1 MSSEVASCMD
11 PQYRLILE
19 VVYEALEAA
28 GIPLEQV
35 SGSKT
40 GVFAGTMY
48 HDYQGSFQRQPEAL
62 PRYFITGNAGTM
74 LANRVSH
81 FYDLRGPSVS
91 IDTACSTTL
100 TALHLAIQSLRA
112 GESDMAIVAGANLLL
127 NPDVFTTMSN
137 LGFLSPDGISYSF
150 DSRADGYGRGEGV
163 AAIVLKTLPHAVRDG
178 DPIRLIVRETAINQD
193 GRTLAISTPSGEAQ
207 ERLIRDCYQKARLD
221 PKQTS
226 YVEAHGTGTGAGDPL
241 ELAVISAAFPGQQ
254 IQVGSV
260 KANIGHTEA
269 VSGLASVIKVAL
281 AVEKGIIPPNA
292 RFLQPSKKLLK
303 DTHIQIPLSS
313 QSWIPT
319 DGVCRASINN
329 FGFGGANAHA
339 IVERY
344 APFAETS
351 MCSANGYPGNYD
363 GHVETDQ
370 AHIYVLS
377 AKDENSCMR
386 MVSRLCDYATHA
398 READDWQLLA
408 NMAYTL
414 GSRRSNFRWKA
425 VCTAHNLTSLAQNL
439 AGDGMRPSKSAE
451 QVRLGWVF
459 TGQGA
464 QWFAMGRELIEMYPV
479 FKEALLECDGY
490 IKEMGSTWSIIEELS
505 RPETES
511 RVDQAEFSLPLSTAL
526 QIALVRLLWSWNIQP
541 VAVTSHS
548 SGEAAAAYAIGA
560 LTARSA
566 IGISY
571 IRGALTARDR
581 LASVHKGG
589 MLAVGLSR
597 SEVGIYI
604 RQVPLQSEECLVV
617 GCVNSPS
624 SVTVSGD
631 LSAIAKLEELLHADR
646 IFARR
651 LKVTQAFHSS
661 HMNSMTD
668 AFRAGLTELF
678 EADPSDAANV
688 NKDVIYASP
697 RTGDRLHDFN
707 SLRDPMHWI
716 ECMLYP
722 VEFESAFRRMC
733 LDEND
738 HMSKVDR
745 IIEIGPHGALGGPI
759 KQIMQL
765 PELAQCDIPYLSC
778 LSRGKSS
785 LSTLRLLA
793 SELIRA
799 GFPVDLNAINFP
811 RGCEAARVQVLSDL
825 PPYPWNHETGY
836 WKEPRISQSARQ
848 RKGPVH
854 DLIGLQE
861 PLNLP
866 LARSWHNV
874 LRVSDLPWLRDH
886 VVGSHIVFPGAGFVC
901 MAVIG
906 ISMLCS
912 SDHESADFSY
922 ILRDVSF
929 AQALILPADGEEGI
943 DLRLTI
949 CAPDQS
955 LGSQDW
961 QRFLVHSITAD
972 KNDWTEHCTGL
983 VRVEMDQPASSS
995 WISHRIDP
1003 RPWSRKTAPQD
1014 LWDSLHRV
1022 GIRHGPFF
1030 RNITCIESDGR
1041 GSWCTFAIAD
1051 TASAMP
1057 HAYESQHIVHPTT
1070 LDSAIQAAYTTLP
1083 FAGSRIKSAMVPAR
1097 LGCVKISSRFADSE
1111 ARDMLRAQAKMHS
1124 QSLSALVTDVAVF
1137 DEADPVGEP
1146 VMELEGLVFQS
1157 LGASLGTSGRDS
1169 TDPGNT
1175 CSSWHWAPDI
1185 SLVNPGWL
1193 EKNLGT
1199 GIQEHEIGL
1208 ILELRRCSVH
1218 FIQEAMESLSVGDVE
1233 RLSGHLAKFYAWMQR
1248 QLACAEN
1255 GELGPESSSWTR
1267 DSEHARRGLRSR
1279 VVAGSANGE
1288 MICRLGSVLPAILRR
1303 EVDPL
1308 EVMMDG
1314 HLLSRYYVDALK
1326 WSRSNAQAS
1335 ELVRLCCHKSPRAR
1349 ILEIGGGTG
1358 GCTQLVVDSLGP
1370 NPPVGRYDFTDVSA
1384 GFFEAA
1390 RKRFA
1395 GCQDVMDF
1403 RKLDIEDDPEAQ
1415 GFVCGSYDVVLAC
1428 QVLHATSNMQ
1438 RTLSN
1443 VRKLLKP
1450 GGKLILV
1457 ETTRDELDLFF
1468 TFGLLP
1474 GWWLS
1479 EEPER
1484 QSTPSL
1490 SPTMWRSMLHA
1501 TGFNGVE
1508 VEARDCDS
1516 DEFYMISTMMSTAVQ
1531 ATPTS
1536 CSDKLPEVLLVY
1548 VDSSTPMTWISDLQG
1563 AIRCR
1568 NCSVTS
1574 LQALRQVPPT
1584 EGQMCVFLGEVEHS
1598 MLGSITNDDFT
1609 LLTSML
1615 QLAGGTLWVTRGAT
1629 MKSDDPLKA
1638 LHLGLLRTMRNESHG
1653 QRFVSLDLDPSRNP
1667 WTGDSRD
1674 AIVSVLDLVS
1684 MSDEKEFDYAERGGV
1699 IHVPRAFSDSING
1712 GEEDGYALEPFQD
1725 SQHLLRLDI
1734 RTPGLLDSL
1743 YFRKRSVD
1751 PYEPDKLPDDW
1762 VEIEP
1767 RAFGLNFR
1775 DIMVAMGQLESNVM
1789 GFECAGVVTRL
1800 SETARTIEPGLAV
1813 GDRVCAL
1820 MDGHWASRVTTS
1832 RTNVVRIPETLSFP
1846 HAASIPLAFT
1856 TAYISL
1862 YAVARILP
1870 GETVLI
1876 HAGAGGVGQAA
1887 IILAQLTGAEVF
1899 TTAGSEAKRNFLI
1912 DKFHLDHDHVFSS
1925 RDSSFV
1931 DGIKTRTRGKG
1942 VDVVLNSLAG
1952 PLLQKSFDCL
1962 ARFGRFVEIG
1972 KKDLE
1977 QNSRLDMSTFV
1988 RNVSFSS
1995 VDILYWQQAKSAEIF
2010 QALSEV
2016 ILLWERTAI
2025 GLIHPISEYPM
2036 SALEK
2041 AFRTMQSG
2049 QHVGKIVVTVAPD
2062 DAVLVRQERMPLFL
2076 KPNVSYLVAG
2086 GLGGIGRR
2094 ICEWL
2099 VDRGARYLII
2109 LSRTAR
2115 VDPVVTSLQ
2124 ERGCT
2129 VSVQACDVADESQL
2143 EAALQQCR
2151 TENLPPIRG
2160 VIQGAMV
2167 LKDALVSQMTADG
2180 FHAALR
2186 PKVQGSWNLHRIAS
2200 DVDFFVMLS
2209 SLVGVMGGAGQ
2220 ANYAAAGAF
2229 QDALAEHR
2237 MAHNQ
2242 PAVTIDLG
2250 MVQSI
2255 GYVAETDSA
2264 VAERLQRIGYQPLHE
2279 EEVLAVLEQAMSPVS
2294 SPTAPTRPAVIV
2306 TGINTR
2312 PGPHWAHAD
2321 WMQEARFAGIKY
2333 RDPLRDNNGALSPTP
2348 AEDDNLHARLNRA
2361 TSQQE
2366 SIAVIME
2373 AMGRKLIS
2381 MFGLTDSEMS
2391 ATQTLAGIGVD
2402 SLVAIELRNWI
2413 TARFNVD
2420 ISVFELMEGRTIA
2433 KVAEVVLERYKP

>member
-1 MSSEVASCMD
+1 
-11 PQYRLILE
+11 
-19 VVYEALEAA
+19 
-28 GIPLEQV
+28 
-35 SGSKT
+35 
-40 GVFAGTMY
+40 
-48 HDYQGSFQRQPEAL
+48 
-62 PRYFITGNAGTM
+62 
-74 LANRVSH
+74 
-81 FYDLRGPSVS
+81 
-91 IDTACSTTL
+91 
-100 TALHLAIQSLRA
+100 
-112 GESDMAIVAGANLLL
+112 
-127 NPDVFTTMSN
+127 
-137 LGFLSPDGISYSF
+137 
-150 DSRADGYGRGEGV
+150 
-163 AAIVLKTLPHAVRDG
+163 
-178 DPIRLIVRETAINQD
+178 
-193 GRTLAISTPSGEAQ
+193 
-207 ERLIRDCYQKARLD
+207 
-221 PKQTS
+221 
-226 YVEAHGTGTGAGDPL
+226 
-241 ELAVISAAFPGQQ
+241 
-254 IQVGSV
+254 
-260 KANIGHTEA
+260 
-269 VSGLASVIKVAL
+269 
-281 AVEKGIIPPNA
+281 
-292 RFLQPSKKLLK
+292 
-303 DTHIQIPLSS
+303 
-313 QSWIPT
+313 
-319 DGVCRASINN
+319 
-329 FGFGGANAHA
+329 
-339 IVERY
+339 
-344 APFAETS
+344 
-351 MCSANGYPGNYD
+351 
-363 GHVETDQ
+363 
-370 AHIYVLS
+370 
-377 AKDENSCMR
+377 
-386 MVSRLCDYATHA
+386 
-398 READDWQLLA
+398 
-408 NMAYTL
+408 
-414 GSRRSNFRWKA
+414 
-425 VCTAHNLTSLAQNL
+425 
-439 AGDGMRPSKSAE
+439 
-451 QVRLGWVF
+451 
-459 TGQGA
+459 
-464 QWFAMGRELIEMYPV
+464 
-479 FKEALLECDGY
+479 
-490 IKEMGSTWSIIEELS
+490 
-505 RPETES
+505 
-511 RVDQAEFSLPLSTAL
+511 
-526 QIALVRLLWSWNIQP
+526 
-541 VAVTSHS
+541 
-548 SGEAAAAYAIGA
+548 
-560 LTARSA
+560 
-566 IGISY
+566 
-571 IRGALTARDR
+571 
-581 LASVHKGG
+581 

-597 SEVGIYI
+597 NEVGIYI
-604 RQVPLQSEECLVV
+604 RQVPLQSEECLLV

-707 SLRDPMHWI
+707 SLRDPMHWV

-738 HMSKVDR
+738 HMPKVDR

-765 PELAQCDIPYLSC
+765 PELATCDIPYLSC

-906 ISMLCS
+906 ISTLCS
-912 SDHESADFSY
+912 SDHESADYSY
-922 ILRDVSF
+922 VLRDVNF

-983 VRVEMDQPASSS
+983 VRVEMDQPASSLS
-995 WISHRIDP
+995 NPQRADP

-1022 GIRHGPFF
+1022 GIRHGPLFQ
-1030 RNITCIESDGR
+1030 NITHIESDRR
-1041 GSWCTFAIAD
+1041 GSCCTFAIAD

-1057 HAYESQHIVHPTT
+1057 HAYESQHIAHPTT

-1097 LGCVKISSRFADSE
+1097 VGCMKISSRLADLE

-1137 DEADPVGEP
+1137 DEANPVGGP

-1157 LGASLGTSGRDS
+1157 LGAGLGTSGRDS

-1193 EKNLGT
+1193 EKTLGT

-1335 ELVRLCCHKSPRAR
+1335 ELVRLCCHKNPRAR

-1395 GCQDVMDF
+1395 GWQDVMDF

-1548 VDSSTPMTWISDLQG
+1548 VDSSTPMSWISDLQG

-1574 LQALRQVPPT
+1574 LQALRQVSPT
-1584 EGQMCVFLGEVEHS
+1584 GGQMCVFLGEVEHS
-1598 MLGSITNDDFT
+1598 MLGSVTNDDFT

-1653 QRFVSLDLDPSRNP
+1653 KRFVSLDLDPSRNP

-1800 SETARTIEPGLAV
+1800 SETARTIAPGLAV

-1870 GETVLI
+1870 GEAVLI

-1995 VDILYWQQAKSAEIF
+1995 VDILYWQQAKSAEIL

-2151 TENLPPIRG
+2151 AENLPPIRG

-2279 EEVLAVLEQAMSPVS
+2279 EEVLAVLEQAMSPVC

-2333 RDPLRDNNGALSPTP
+2333 RDPLRDNNGALSLTP

-2433 KVAEVVLERYKP
+2433 KVAEVVLQRYKP